1 MKKLEELR
9 ERIENINIGY
19 DYENCYCEL
28 RNATIDYEN
37 DTQDFIFD
45 YTFDEYVDDEILEQL
60 VEYNLTEHGIWA
72 VRNLLSDINYLDDNI
87 YKVDAYGYGHNID
100 IDNLKSLKENILETI
115 DYELKEGVE

>member
-1 MKKLEELR
+1 MEKLKKLKED
-9 ERIENINIGY
+9 IENIEISY
-19 DYENCYCEL
+19 DYEKTYCEL
-28 RNATIDYEN
+28 RNATIDYQN

-72 VRNLLSDINYLDDNI
+72 VRNLLSDINYLDDNV

-100 IDNLKSLKENILETI
+100 IDDLKSLKENIIFEI
-115 DYELKEGVE
+115 DHRLKEEK